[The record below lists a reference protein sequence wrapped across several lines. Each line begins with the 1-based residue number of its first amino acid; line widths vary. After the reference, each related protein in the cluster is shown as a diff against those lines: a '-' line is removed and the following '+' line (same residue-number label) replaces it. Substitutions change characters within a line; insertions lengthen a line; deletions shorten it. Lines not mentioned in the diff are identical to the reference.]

1 MTVFQIKGFAEVGR
15 YLDQAVTNLE
25 GTFRSEVLEPTLST
39 AASQAQAEAPVRTG
53 FLRDHTGYRINS
65 DTEGELFSDAPYAA
79 AVNFGTSKN
88 TRGTG
93 FFSNAA
99 AQLERD
105 VPEQA
110 KRWFANAF
118 K

>member
-1 MTVFQIKGFAEVGR
+1 MTIIVKGFAELGSQLQRIVS
-15 YLDQAVTNLE
+15 NLQ

-53 FLRDHTGYRINS
+53 YLRDHTGYRILS
-65 DTEGELFSDAPYAA
+65 DTEGELFSDADYAA
-79 AVNFGTSKN
+79 PVNFGTSKN

-105 VPEQA
+105 VPVAAQ
-110 KRWFANAF
+110 KWWKNAL